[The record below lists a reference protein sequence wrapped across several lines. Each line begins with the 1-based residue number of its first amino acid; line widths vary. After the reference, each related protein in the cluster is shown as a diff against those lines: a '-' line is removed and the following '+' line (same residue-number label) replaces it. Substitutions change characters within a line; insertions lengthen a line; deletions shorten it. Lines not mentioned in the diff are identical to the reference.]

1 MYGWRGRIGLMV
13 PSINTVMEVDFGR
26 MAPPGVSVHTARLF
40 TEREGTFEA
49 LIKMEEESDLAARAL
64 ATCHPGVIVY
74 GCTSGTF
81 IKGPSWNKEIIAKLT
96 KLTGIP
102 TVTTAGSMIIA
113 LKACKLKRI
122 SVVTPYV
129 RRTNEQLVKFLEGQ
143 GVGVLALETFDMLD
157 MFDHATIEPWQLYE
171 LARKAY
177 RKGAQGVFIACTQM
191 RALDILDPLEQ
202 DLGMPAISATQ
213 ATMWNALKILGVPPH
228 VAGFGRLMRGAI
240 GTQSRDED

>member
-13 PSINTVMEVDFGR
+13 PSINTVMEVDFTR

-64 ATCHPGVIVY
+64 ATCQPGVLVY

-81 IKGPSWNKEIIAKLT
+81 IKGPSWNKEIIGKLT

-113 LKACKLKRI
+113 LKAAKLTRI

-129 RRTNEQLVKFLEGQ
+129 RRTNEQLVKFLEVQ
-143 GVGVLALETFDMLD
+143 GVRVLTLEAFDMLD
-157 MFDHATIEPWQLYE
+157 MFDHAKIEPWQIYE
-171 LARKAY
+171 LARKAH
-177 RKGAQGVFIACTQM
+177 RKGAQGLFIACTQM
-191 RALDILDPLEQ
+191 RALDVLDPLEQ
-202 DLGMPAISATQ
+202 DLGMPVISATQ
-213 ATMWNALKILGVPPH
+213 ATMWNALKTLDVPARVP
-228 VAGFGRLMRGAI
+228 GFGRLMRGEI
-240 GTQSRDED
+240 GN

>member
-13 PSINTVMEVDFGR
+13 PSINTVMEVDFAR

-64 ATCHPGVIVY
+64 ASAQPGALVY

-102 TVTTAGSMIIA
+102 TVTTAGSMIVA

-129 RRTNEQLVKFLEGQ
+129 RRTNEQLVKFLEVQ
-143 GVGVLALETFDMLD
+143 GVRVLALETFDMLD
-157 MFDHATIEPWQLYE
+157 MFDHAKVEPWEIYE
-171 LARKAY
+171 LARKAR
-177 RKGAQGVFIACTQM
+177 RKEAQGVFIACTQM
-191 RALDILDPLEQ
+191 RALDVLDALEQ
-202 DLGMPAISATQ
+202 DLGVPALSATQ
-213 ATMWNALKILGVPPH
+213 ATMWNALKALGVPPN
-228 VAGFGRLMRGAI
+228 VPGFGSLMRGEI
-240 GTQSRDED
+240 GTWDRNED